1 MTDPVQR
8 TQGYLRLITPF
19 IVRYAP
25 LTLLSIAMVVCVYLG
40 GRYEREFRSNL
51 EQGFQQ
57 RVELGDLASS
67 VQQLRKTLEAPRIL
81 DPGFVGG
88 LIERSKEVEVKA
100 RAQSEAGRIG
110 DLVLPVKELSAIVS
124 MQQGLERLSVSAGQ
138 VERAYN
144 LKTAIKPPEY
154 SDAPAIKKVS
164 AHLDDYV
171 GATGALRNARSA
183 SNALASLQQATM
195 ALGEHLATATTEARR
210 KTVSQGWRDVYAL
223 LPSERGDLIDRLL
236 ADGRMLEELQ
246 NQRLRAISKLE
257 QVAAKIDSAERLL
270 LQSRSSGG
278 LLVVATLMTWGGVF
292 CGLLGTIM
300 SMIHRARAH
309 QISPAQSIGERDG
322 IDSQSVIGPE
332 QLADVAA
339 WSKDPKQ
346 SQANEGDEKAIASQ
360 IATEIV
366 RQAAARDDGSN
377 LLSVTNAQVSKLA
390 VAMAHN
396 PVFNDR
402 DEAIEAV
409 TSGYWIASGS
419 MAERRVALLDRQSLQ
434 LEQHVRAVMAA
445 AETLSGRLDVVAQSL
460 QLAAESDKSKFVP
473 EFDVFRRQIS
483 ELQAIAMN
491 LSIQA
496 SSGEATDTS
505 LDELERFGE
514 QLDRLSAQASQFMA
528 VQQAAS
534 IDRRLSLSL
543 DETRRMAA
551 AADTLR
557 ERTEMLLEDAQRFRR
572 QSEALIRG
580 IQEGAVAELPAS
592 FVRPRNFEA

>member
-1 MTDPVQR
+1 
-8 TQGYLRLITPF
+8 
-19 IVRYAP
+19 
-25 LTLLSIAMVVCVYLG
+25 
-40 GRYEREFRSNL
+40 
-51 EQGFQQ
+51 
-57 RVELGDLASS
+57 
-67 VQQLRKTLEAPRIL
+67 
-81 DPGFVGG
+81 
-88 LIERSKEVEVKA
+88 
-100 RAQSEAGRIG
+100 
-110 DLVLPVKELSAIVS
+110 
-124 MQQGLERLSVSAGQ
+124 
-138 VERAYN
+138 
-144 LKTAIKPPEY
+144 
-154 SDAPAIKKVS
+154 
-164 AHLDDYV
+164 
-171 GATGALRNARSA
+171 
-183 SNALASLQQATM
+183 
-195 ALGEHLATATTEARR
+195 
-210 KTVSQGWRDVYAL
+210 
-223 LPSERGDLIDRLL
+223 
-236 ADGRMLEELQ
+236 
-246 NQRLRAISKLE
+246 
-257 QVAAKIDSAERLL
+257 
-270 LQSRSSGG
+270 
-278 LLVVATLMTWGGVF
+278 VF

-528 VQQAAS
+528 VPQAAS